1 VAEVKYYLDENIA
14 KSVLKGLGRKGID
27 AVLVTDVGMRTK
39 SDIEHIQKALELERV
54 IVTFDND
61 FLKLNNEGITHAGI
75 AFFQDSYTSV
85 GDMIRD
91 LELLYQVMD
100 AEDMFNHVEYL

>member
-1 VAEVKYYLDENIA
+1 MEVKYYLDENIA
-14 KSVLKGLGRKGID
+14 KSVLKGLRRKGID
-27 AVLVTDVGMRTK
+27 TVSVTDVGMRTK
-39 SDIEHIQKALELERV
+39 SDIEHIQKALELGRV

-61 FLKLNNEGITHAGI
+61 FLKLNNEGVTHAGI

-85 GDMIRD
+85 DDMIRD

>member
-1 VAEVKYYLDENIA
+1 MAEVKYYLDENIA
-14 KSVLKGLGRKGID
+14 KAVLKGLRLRGID
-27 AVLVTDVGMRTK
+27 AVSVTDVGMRTK
-39 SDIEHIQKALELERV
+39 SDIEHIQKALELGRV

-61 FLKLNNEGITHAGI
+61 FLKLNNEGVTHAGI

-100 AEDMFNHVEYL
+100 AEDMFNHVEYF